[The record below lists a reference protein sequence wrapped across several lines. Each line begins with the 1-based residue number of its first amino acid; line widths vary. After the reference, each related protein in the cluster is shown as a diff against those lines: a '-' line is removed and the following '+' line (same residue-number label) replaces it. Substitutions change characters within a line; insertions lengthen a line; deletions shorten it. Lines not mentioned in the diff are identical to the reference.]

1 MCVFMPIR
9 AEKALPG
16 GFERQCFHD
25 FSLFPPHFFFFFQLL
40 SSEVATVDRL
50 HPSRPIPCLLY
61 SSTLILHYIHESSN
75 PALDRSGKAVMFA
88 IRIFVLSRMPFWPNL
103 FIRAWEVQRRCPS
116 DGCFMTA
123 TRFFFSTFS
132 SFCHHEKV
140 NARQKVC
147 SWRRSG
153 WWTGQRKCRD
163 FDPGEVN
170 RFCHAH
176 TLANSETLK
185 MRKIFKTWLPSLK
198 TPHNS
203 LSAFKRMEI
212 SWQRNRPFSC

>member
-1 MCVFMPIR
+1 MAVFI
-9 AEKALPG
+9 
-16 GFERQCFHD
+16 
-25 FSLFPPHFFFFFQLL
+25 
-40 SSEVATVDRL
+40 
-50 HPSRPIPCLLY
+50 
-61 SSTLILHYIHESSN
+61 
-75 PALDRSGKAVMFA
+75 
-88 IRIFVLSRMPFWPNL
+88 
-103 FIRAWEVQRRCPS
+103 
-116 DGCFMTA
+116 TA
-123 TRFFFSTFS
+123 TRFFFPPFS
-132 SFCHHEKV
+132 SLRHHEKV

-185 MRKIFKTWLPSLK
+185 MRPIFKTWLPSLK

-203 LSAFKRMEI
+203 LPAFKRMEI
-212 SWQRNRPFSC
+212 SRHNAKKQPVFMSLFDLMFVYFFVLNHNQVVLGSNCNLGEHDKDKETLVLHVSSAFHNCIEFTVARAAAVHQCRTAYVCQYVKQVGGRDVHTKPQPVQFTPSN